1 MGVHCLNAALGGVTL
16 LVTARELETAN
27 TGPQEATMNVCW
39 GQGAN
44 NGELGVGL
52 GKPKSATKPQRCE
65 TLDRIARG
73 ETVAIE
79 LLVPDTRDAVA
90 ELGALGV
97 RAQIV
102 DYPNVDV
109 LAIRQRLALTQ
120 AEFAIRF
127 GLELDAVQ
135 SWEQGHQRPDPA
147 ARVLLKVIEQNPA
160 AVDAALAAP

>member
-1 MGVHCLNAALGGVTL
+1 MPDRLSFREVLERPDETRAARPDASGSRTRFL
-16 LVTARELETAN
+16 LSMPGEIPLPVTAIKTIAGFGTSLRR
-27 TGPQEATMNVCW
+27 G
-39 GQGAN
+39 
-44 NGELGVGL
+44 
-52 GKPKSATKPQRCE
+52 SE

-109 LAIRQRLALTQ
+109 RAIRRRLALTQ

-127 GLELDAVQ
+127 GLELDAAQ
-135 SWEQGHQRPDPA
+135 NWEQGHQSPDPA